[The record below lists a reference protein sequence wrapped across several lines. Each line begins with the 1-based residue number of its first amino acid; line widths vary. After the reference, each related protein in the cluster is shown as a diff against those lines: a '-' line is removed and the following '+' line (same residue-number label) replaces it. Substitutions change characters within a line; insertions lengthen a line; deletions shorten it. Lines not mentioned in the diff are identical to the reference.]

1 MAFERAHRPL
11 SRGEEL
17 KARQAEFAARVERA
31 SGWCAVHLP
40 DLTVPD
46 GRPCSYAVG
55 AAMGVRRMQPE
66 LKGAAFV
73 AEVRTYRAWLMRN
86 VPVEDGQTEAE
97 AA

>member
-1 MAFERAHRPL
+1 
-11 SRGEEL
+11 
-17 KARQAEFAARVERA
+17 
-31 SGWCAVHLP
+31 
-40 DLTVPD
+40 
-46 GRPCSYAVG
+46 
-55 AAMGVRRMQPE
+55 MQPE